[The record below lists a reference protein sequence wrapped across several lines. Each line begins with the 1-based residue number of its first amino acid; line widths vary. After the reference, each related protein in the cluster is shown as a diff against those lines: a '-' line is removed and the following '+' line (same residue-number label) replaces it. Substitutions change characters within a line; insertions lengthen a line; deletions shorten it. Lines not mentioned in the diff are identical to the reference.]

1 MSELVRVSE
10 ILVCFNPEDTSLAQL
25 SPYKLPVAAHPPT
38 PTAARRLQHRQ
49 PAPILYRFHVPPAA
63 NPPATVQDAPAA
75 PIAASTHSTDGGG
88 ATEARM
94 KMLIRNEIA
103 CVLCGTQNQLES
115 QAMQTCY
122 RTDVASGSIH
132 G

>member
-1 MSELVRVSE
+1 MACILKKRFICRKSNLLQVRA
-10 ILVCFNPEDTSLAQL
+10 PE
-25 SPYKLPVAAHPPT
+25 P
-38 PTAARRLQHRQ
+38 
-49 PAPILYRFHVPPAA
+49 PILHA
-63 NPPATVQDAPAA
+63 NPFGRCIPPQLPALLACDEARTAR
-75 PIAASTHSTDGGG
+75 IGGG

-122 RTDVASGSIH
+122 RTDVASRSVPK
-132 G
+132 